1 MRYLKRQSLNRRIAN
16 DTTLYSDV
24 SNTNVYVSP
33 IGNGALVVPNGTN
46 AQQPSG
52 VNGMLRYNTDIVQN
66 GGTGRL
72 EVYSA
77 GRWRGLRFAEQGP
90 ITQQS
95 LGAGDGLATLFGPL
109 NSTYYDPT
117 GNNANGTSVGGQ
129 NILVVVENVLQL
141 ATTNYTIV
149 NNPSVTGETY
159 VGTTS
164 VSTSSG
170 ATTLY
175 FSSSV
180 PTTGASSS
188 GSVSVTG
195 FISNGGNAIAGTIL
209 TVTSGT
215 GLLTGMTVTG
225 GTITAGTIISAVN
238 TAAFTGYTSG
248 TTLTV
253 TALTSSALALGLV
266 ITGSNMTAGTYISAF
281 GSGSGGTGTYTL
293 SQNQTVASGS
303 SGTPVS
309 LTGTFYTVNNSQLV
323 SSTTISGT
331 GLTATLTYANA
342 TTQFAIGD
350 IITVTGM
357 TPVGYNGKYT
367 VTASSP
373 GSVSYACTAI
383 GAMTV
388 AGTITSSSA
397 IFTAIDIIGATVS
410 GNASVTGR
418 TVASYVADPTT
429 DALISITL
437 SSATS
442 GSVGAQ
448 ASITITEATTSKTGY
463 YLSFTSPVPVG
474 KTVTALLGFDS

>member
-1 MRYLKRQSLNRRIAN
+1 MRYLKRQNLNRRVAN

-33 IGNGALVVPNGTN
+33 TGGGALVVPNGTN

-52 VNGMLRYNTDIVQN
+52 VNGMLRYNTDVYGLN
-66 GGTGRL
+66 NGRL
-72 EVYSA
+72 EVYSM
-77 GRWRGLRFAEQGP
+77 GRWRALRYAEQGP
-90 ITQQS
+90 ILQQS
-95 LGAGDGLATLFGPL
+95 LGAGDGVATLFGPL
-109 NSTYYDPT
+109 NSTYYNPNN
-117 GNNANGTSVGGQ
+117 NNANNATVSGQ

-141 ATTNYTIV
+141 ATTNYTVV

-164 VSTSSG
+164 VSASSS

-180 PTTGASSS
+180 NATGASSN

-195 FISNGGNAIAGTIL
+195 FISNGGAAISGTVL
-209 TVTSGT
+209 TVISGT
-215 GLLTGMTVTG
+215 GLQTGMTITG
-225 GTITAGTIISAVN
+225 GGTSAGTTITAVN

-248 TTLTV
+248 TTLTI
-253 TALTSSALALGLV
+253 TALTSSAIALGLIV
-266 ITGSNMTAGTYISAF
+266 TGSNMTPGTYISAF

-293 SQNQTVASGS
+293 SQNQSVASGS

-309 LTGTFYTVNNSQLV
+309 LTGTSYTVNNSQLV
-323 SSTTISGT
+323 SSTTLTGT

-342 TTQFAIGD
+342 TTQFAVGD
-350 IITVTGM
+350 IITVSGM
-357 TPVGYNGKYT
+357 TPIGYNGKYT

-383 GAMTV
+383 GSMTV
-388 AGTITSSSA
+388 AGTITSASA
-397 IFTAIDIIGATVS
+397 IFTAIDITGATVT
-410 GNASVTGR
+410 GNASIPNGTTIV
-418 TVASYVADPTT
+418 SYVADTAT

-437 SSATS
+437 SNPLS

-448 ASITITEATTSKTGY
+448 ANITITEGTASKSGY

-474 KTVTALLGFDS
+474 KMVTALLGFDS